1 MSPLNVH
8 KTFKKGETI
17 FLEGEPGSCAYIL
30 EHGKVNLFILVEGK
44 QKLISE
50 LHDGAVFGEM
60 SIIDNQL
67 RSATAIASQDTD
79 LIVIPGKYFDEKM
92 EGADKFVTMLL
103 KLILQRY
110 REMRSRLDTILPDA
124 DAAKELTIIEK
135 NNAECERNAFYAAR
149 QLEAESGLNYALEN
163 RQLELFYQPIV
174 ALQTQEIVGCE
185 SLLRWRH
192 PEQGLLPPGGFIP
205 LAEATGLIVPIGLW
219 IIEEAGK
226 AAMRF
231 QKTGRTFSFVS
242 VNLSGRQFVPS
253 DFAGNVRKILEGN
266 NIDPRKIEFEITESI
281 LMANPL
287 KTAGILND
295 LKALEAKI
303 AIDDFGTGYSSFS
316 YLHRFPIDTL
326 KIDRSFISTMVENA
340 KSFEIVK
347 SLCILAKSIGMTV
360 IAEGVETEKEHNL
373 LIDLGSDYG
382 QGYFYAKPMPE
393 LEFHDFLAISN

>member
-1 MSPLNVH
+1 MSSLNVH

-17 FLEGEPGSCAYIL
+17 FMEGEPGSCAYII
-30 EHGKVNLFILVEGK
+30 ERGKVNLFILVEGK

-60 SIIDNQL
+60 SIIDDQL
-67 RSATAIASQDTD
+67 RSATAVAAQDAH
-79 LIVIPGKYFDEKM
+79 LIVIPGKYFDEKL

-110 REMRSRLDTILPDA
+110 REMRSRLETILPDA
-124 DAAKELTIIEK
+124 DAAKKLSIIEK

-149 QLEAESGLNYALEN
+149 QLEAESGLKDALEN

-174 ALQTQEIVGCE
+174 ALQTQQVVGCE

-205 LAEATGLIVPIGLW
+205 LAETTGLIVPIGLW

-226 AAMRF
+226 AGMRF
-231 QKTGRTFSFVS
+231 QNTNRAFSFIS
-242 VNLSGRQFVPS
+242 VNLSGRQFVPF
-253 DFAGNVRKILEGN
+253 DFAGDVRKIFEGN
-266 NIDPRKIEFEITESI
+266 KIDPRKIEFEITESI

-287 KTAGILND
+287 KTAAILND
-295 LKALEAKI
+295 LKALGAKI

-316 YLHRFPIDTL
+316 YLHRFPIDIL
-326 KIDRSFISTMVENA
+326 KIDRSFISTMVDNA

-393 LEFHDFLAISN
+393 LEFHDFLTIS